1 MKKIVLFI
9 VAIVAIAAQA
19 QTSQRAK
26 NFLDEVNKRIE
37 SYSTISVDFTYVQTD
52 AKTGG
57 VSQRGEGHIDLKG
70 NLYRLT
76 FMDITRI
83 YDGQKIYS
91 ISEEDE
97 EVTVSKHD
105 PKKIDNVLP
114 TQLFTFYKT
123 GYNLQWDILQN
134 IQGRKIQYIKLIP
147 IDKNSGIKEVLLG
160 VDTAT
165 KQIYNKIQ
173 VNKNGSKST
182 LTINS
187 FRTNQALSKNHF
199 TFTNADY
206 PNYYINKID

>member
-1 MKKIVLFI
+1 MKKIVLF
-9 VAIVAIAAQA
+9 VLVVVGMAAQA

-26 NFLDEVNKRIE
+26 NFLDEVNKKIE
-37 SYSTISVDFTYVQTD
+37 SYSTISVDFSYVQTD
-52 AKTGG
+52 AKSGSVTQSAVGN
-57 VSQRGEGHIDLKG
+57 IDLKG
-70 NLYRLT
+70 NLYRLS

-83 YDGQKIYS
+83 YDGQKIYT
-91 ISEEDE
+91 ISTEDE

-123 GYNLQWDILQN
+123 GYTLQWDILQN
-134 IQGRKIQYIKLIP
+134 VNGRKIQYIKLIP
-147 IDKNSGIKEVLLG
+147 TDKNSGIKEVLLG
-160 VDTAT
+160 VDNAT

-187 FRTNQALSKNHF
+187 FKTNQALSKNHF
-199 TFTNADY
+199 TFTSADY